1 MRHYVP
7 LNSKNYRNFNRFRM
21 KKITNSLIFMLLF
34 CNHLSS
40 QNIYSA
46 LTHNKA
52 VDVRANSKISEIT
65 TYTKSFNNSGTIEQ
79 KTVSTINNKN
89 KLISESRYNDE
100 DKLTARL
107 TFYYDE
113 TGLKSTSRKFENWHP
128 MLGYTSEFAYY
139 EYDKDG
145 YLIKITDRNQDSIII
160 RETFLRNNDKG
171 YPIELKLK
179 YNNSNS
185 LGHEVAEYD
194 YENNEVNTKLLDE
207 TGKVISSSHFPLDYT
222 VKDKV
227 NTQFNDFG
235 DIVKSN
241 DTEYEYK
248 YDKFSN
254 WTLRTTYKTDNSKRK
269 KTQLTQRTLKY

>member
-1 MRHYVP
+1 
-7 LNSKNYRNFNRFRM
+7 
-21 KKITNSLIFMLLF
+21 MLLF